1 MNKIK
6 VVIVGLGDI
15 GSGNSSENLHLKL
28 NHASAILNDERFNL
42 VGGFDPLNK
51 ARERFE
57 MLYKVPTFD
66 KLSSLIYET
75 SPQLLVIASPT
86 TTHYSIL
93 KQVSDFTNVKFILC
107 EKPIAIKTK
116 SLRNIL
122 KKMSNQNQVVLVNY
136 QRRSEVEAKAIFE
149 MIRNNAFGEI
159 LGGTGFYSG
168 GYFNNGSHMIDL
180 LEWWFGQKSELNKL
194 IKINTNFDDYY
205 VTLSLNICSR
215 DFILSSINSNSTSYF
230 EIILQFELTQLRY
243 VAGGN
248 QIYFD
253 NICTDYNYKDFKSI
267 YAANKAQFVPNGQT
281 LSSVYD
287 ELYCAIEGY
296 NFSLISGI
304 EAVKL
309 IERMQGFIRK
319 KWGLFSV
326 SALWR

>member
-1 MNKIK
+1 MKKIK
-6 VVIVGLGDI
+6 VVIAGLGDI
-15 GSGNSSENLHLKL
+15 GGGNSSENLNLKL
-28 NHASAILNDERFNL
+28 NHASAILNDQRFNL
-42 VGGFDPLNK
+42 VGGYDPLDK

-57 MLYKVPTFD
+57 ILYKVPTFD

-75 SPQLLVIASPT
+75 DPQLLVIASPT
-86 TTHYSIL
+86 TTHFSIL
-93 KQVSDFTNVKFILC
+93 KQVRDFTNVKFILC

-116 SLRNIL
+116 GLRKIL
-122 KKMSNQNQVVLVNY
+122 KKMSKQNQIVLVNY
-136 QRRSEVEAKAIFE
+136 QRRSEIEAKAIFE
-149 MIRNNAFGEI
+149 MIKNNNFGKI

-194 IKINTNFDDYY
+194 IKVSTNFNDYY

-230 EIILQFELTQLRY
+230 EIILQFELIQLRY
-243 VAGGN
+243 CAGGN

-253 NICTDYNYKDFKSI
+253 NICTDHTYKNFRSMHTS
-267 YAANKAQFVPNGQT
+267 NKPQFVPNGQT
-281 LSSVYD
+281 LSTVYD

-296 NFSLISGI
+296 DSNLISGI
-304 EAVKL
+304 DAVKL
-309 IERMQGFIRK
+309 IERMQGFVKK
-319 KWGLFSV
+319 KWGLVHV